1 MATRR
6 HLSIGDRGMPAMMP
20 SVCWSRGACGDDFF
34 RGFNGDRYVM
44 SYIYIYLVGGLNPS
58 EKYDDSI
65 FHRENDYIPKL
76 VFPH

>member
-1 MATRR
+1 MFVGLVA
-6 HLSIGDRGMPAMMP
+6 PA
-20 SVCWSRGACGDDFF
+20 
-34 RGFNGDRYVM
+34 VM
-44 SYIYIYLVGGLNPS
+44 IFSGVSMGIDMSCHIYIYLVGGLNPS